1 MGWEHETQLRYAAS
15 KGRGRFE
22 KVDVDSCISEVESSP
37 HPADTPSDNQYT
49 IDGIAPP
56 ARIEAVLL

>member
-1 MGWEHETQLRYAAS
+1 MGWEHATQLGYATS
-15 KGRGRFE
+15 EGGGRF
-22 KVDVDSCISEVESSP
+22 KKIDMDSCICKVESSP
-37 HPADTPSDNQYT
+37 HPADTPSDNLYT